1 MAKILRSN
9 QQELP
14 PSKESIWG
22 MALGISSLFRM
33 WLALPLGITG
43 LIISIIAL
51 NKVKNGEAG
60 GRTYAITGLVT
71 SILGIIGVIIV
82 LLIYGAIFAGLFAS
96 SPEDFF
102 NVAY

>member
-43 LIISIIAL
+43 L
-51 NKVKNGEAG
+51 
-60 GRTYAITGLVT
+60 VT
-71 SILGIIGVIIV
+71 SILSIIGGIIII
-82 LLIYGAIFAGLFAS
+82 LIYGAIIAGLLTS